1 MITLLFTT
9 SYHPLSAVIRAT
21 TWSRW
26 SHVALVDGNTVIEA
40 AAPGGVAKRTLAD
53 AIQHAR
59 DYELVQLPC
68 RNPIKV
74 LQAASSQIGKRYDY
88 SAIVGLWLHRDW
100 QDERRWFC
108 SELIAWA
115 FQEAGEPLFRPDA
128 ARRITPQHLY
138 LLPPVSEALATQ

>member
-26 SHVALVDGNTVIEA
+26 SHVALQAGDMIIEA
-40 AAPGGVAKRTLAD
+40 AAPGGVVKRKLAD

-59 DYELVQLPC
+59 DHELVQLPC

-100 QDERRWFC
+100 QDDHRWFC

-128 ARRITPQHLY
+128 VRRITPQHLY
-138 LLPPVSEALATQ
+138 LLPPATQPTAV